1 MTNIDI
7 SPEAVEA
14 WTPSI
19 NWIGHDHGDPY
30 MRLAKGGMWVSISD
44 YNALSAAMTESRAE
58 TAAAYEQIANEVCR
72 WSIAASEEIR
82 ALAKPDQTAALDRM
96 IADAE
101 ARGMREAAAIA
112 EKQKEVFLS
121 PEYAGRFPTNSFA
134 ERFACTEVSN
144 AIFAAIPKGGDA

>member
-101 ARGMREAAAIA
+101 ARGMRKAVRAIQSA
-112 EKQKEVFLS
+112 PFD
-121 PEYAGRFPTNSFA
+121 
-134 ERFACTEVSN
+134 VSARQWMIK
-144 AIFAAIPKGGDA
+144 AILAAIPKGGDA